1 MPGLSGARGLAFAS
15 SVVVL
20 SAANPLA
27 PRAQQVGP
35 SLILKANQEIVFAV
49 SVANGKIG
57 LGPWRLEKPGAGAPK
72 DGEITVGIVKH
83 GLSPYADLTATEKTS
98 APVDFVATG
107 LIGDI
112 KIDEVVVCGRLDA
125 PATAHIA
132 SGVWRVS
139 LNRFAVHAAEAST
152 TRGEGG
158 LPCPR

>member
-1 MPGLSGARGLAFAS
+1 MPMRTLARVVALASTVDLAAGAARLASAEPSG
-15 SVVVL
+15 
-20 SAANPLA
+20 
-27 PRAQQVGP
+27 Q
-35 SLILKANQEIVFAV
+35 SLELKPNQEVVFAV
-49 SVANGKIG
+49 SVASGKIG
-57 LGPWRLEKPGAGAPK
+57 LGPGRLEKPGAASLK
-72 DGEITVGIVKH
+72 DGEIAVGIVKH

-112 KIDEVVVCGRLDA
+112 KIDEIVVCGRLDA

-139 LNRFAVHAAEAST
+139 LNRFAVRAAEASAT
-152 TRGEGG
+152 PGEGG

>member
-1 MPGLSGARGLAFAS
+1 MPSLSGARGFALAS
-15 SVVVL
+15 SVFL
-20 SAANPLA
+20 CAANPLA
-27 PRAQQVGP
+27 PRAQQAGAGLV
-35 SLILKANQEIVFAV
+35 LKPNQEIVFAL

-57 LGPWRLEKPGAGAPK
+57 LGPGRLERPGAGAPK
-72 DGEITVGIVKH
+72 DGEIAVGIVKH

-112 KIDEVVVCGRLDA
+112 KIDEIVVCGRLDA

-139 LNRFAVHAAEAST
+139 LNRFAVHAAEASA
-152 TRGEGG
+152 TRREGG